1 MSEAEQVRAE
11 VRAWLAEH
19 WDPDLPLLEWRERLV
34 ASGWAAPSWPRR
46 WFGRGLPEWAERVV
60 GDELAAVDAV
70 GRPPGIAP
78 SLAAATILE
87 HGPDHLRARFLRPL
101 LTGGETW
108 AQLFSEPGAGSDL
121 AGLTTRAVLDGDRWV
136 VNGQKVW
143 STSAHHADLGLLL
156 ARTDWDAPKHR
167 GITCFVLPMRQ
178 RGVEVRPLR
187 QMNHHASFNEVFL
200 ADAEVPADH
209 VIGAAGEGWPV
220 ALTTLAHE
228 RRFAARRVVLPT
240 GGGRARDE
248 ARAEAAE
255 LLETYRWYPQRM
267 GRPDLALDHARR
279 LGRATDP
286 VVRQELARLHA
297 LRRVSEWTAARARA
311 STARGR
317 PGPEGSIAKLLLSHI
332 ARQAARTHTVICGPR
347 GTLRGAD
354 GPYDGAIA
362 EVFVSVPAQS
372 IAGGTDEIQRNILAE
387 RVLGLPREPA
397 PGRDVP
403 FRRQIAPRG

>member
-1 MSEAEQVRAE
+1 TISLHPFLAARRVGGNVAGARRRRIGARGGEDLGDGRRGLGSGRGVERPEAPMSEAEQVRAE

-60 GDELAAVDAV
+60 GDELAAADAV

-187 QMNHHASFNEVFL
+187 QMNHHASF
-200 ADAEVPADH
+200 
-209 VIGAAGEGWPV
+209 
-220 ALTTLAHE
+220 
-228 RRFAARRVVLPT
+228 
-240 GGGRARDE
+240 
-248 ARAEAAE
+248 
-255 LLETYRWYPQRM
+255 
-267 GRPDLALDHARR
+267 
-279 LGRATDP
+279 
-286 VVRQELARLHA
+286 
-297 LRRVSEWTAARARA
+297 
-311 STARGR
+311 
-317 PGPEGSIAKLLLSHI
+317 
-332 ARQAARTHTVICGPR
+332 
-347 GTLRGAD
+347 
-354 GPYDGAIA
+354 
-362 EVFVSVPAQS
+362 
-372 IAGGTDEIQRNILAE
+372 
-387 RVLGLPREPA
+387 
-397 PGRDVP
+397 
-403 FRRQIAPRG
+403 